1 MTRLAS
7 LALLGLALAA
17 APLQAQG
24 PGSMRGGRG
33 GPGGPGEPQAASM
46 LLAHTGQLELSD
58 AQVVRLAAIARRAH
72 ERHEAMRAAM
82 PQPPAPGAERQP
94 PSAADAQ
101 RMRQQ
106 MEQAREQNRADL
118 RDALAVLTP
127 DQQARAWEMMA
138 HRGGPGEMAGR
149 RGPGGRGGAGAM
161 RGRRGPGAPGGPG
174 QGRRPGAPPQAPDGA
189 ERPGQ
194 P

>member
-1 MTRLAS
+1 MTRFAS

-24 PGSMRGGRG
+24 LGPIPGRPG
-33 GPGGPGEPQAASM
+33 GPGGPQAVSM
-46 LLAHTGQLELSD
+46 LLAHTGELELSD

-72 ERHEAMRAAM
+72 ERHEALRASM

-94 PSAADAQ
+94 PSSADAQ

-106 MEQAREQNRADL
+106 MEQAREQSRADL

-138 HRGGPGEMAGR
+138 RRGGGPGEMAGR
-149 RGPGGRGGAGAM
+149 RGPGGRGGPGEM
-161 RGRRGPGAPGGPG
+161 RGGRRGPGE
-174 QGRRPGAPPQAPDGA
+174 GRRPGAPPRVPDGA
-189 ERPGQ
+189 ERP
-194 P
+194 